1 MMLVMRTTVTLDS
14 DVELKL
20 QRLMRERRIT
30 FKEAVNSTLR
40 AGLGIGDD
48 GPGRAKAKGDYSFPT
63 YSMGEPLMDL
73 THANRIAEELEDEAI
88 LQKLALGK

>member
-1 MMLVMRTTVTLDS
+1 MRTTVTLES

-20 QRLMRERRIT
+20 QQLMRERSLT

-48 GPGRAKAKGDYSFPT
+48 DTDDAIWDFPT
-63 YSMGEPLMDL
+63 YDMGEPLMDL
-73 THANRIAEELEDEAI
+73 THANRIAEELEDEEI
-88 LQKLALGK
+88 LRKMALGK